1 MMMSSWI
8 HDDITWCAETDCP
21 NTECERNTV
30 NMMERSGL
38 HSYAM
43 FRGTEYCPMSRRV
56 TDCVSVCKHMQ
67 ECLSRHNGW
76 DDAYAELTEDCC
88 EKCPFSEWEED

>member
-1 MMMSSWI
+1 
-8 HDDITWCAETDCP
+8 
-21 NTECERNTV
+21 
-30 NMMERSGL
+30 
-38 HSYAM
+38 
-43 FRGTEYCPMSRRV
+43 MSRRV